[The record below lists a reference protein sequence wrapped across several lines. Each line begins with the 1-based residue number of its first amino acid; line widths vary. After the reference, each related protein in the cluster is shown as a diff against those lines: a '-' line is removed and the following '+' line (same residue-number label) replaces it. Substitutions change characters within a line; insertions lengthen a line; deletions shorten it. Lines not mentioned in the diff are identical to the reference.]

1 MGFRVIRWQAE
12 VIRKSFGASS
22 RGPKTAWWEVMTRF
36 LRFKLTKSSH
46 SSPNDRF
53 AIALHS
59 PDGVIETGL
68 PVCPPEKRAPKLCL
82 QRLAAHFL
90 QSGLI
95 SNYRENRAFSA
106 NFGSITADFLC
117 PVRLC
122 GGESGIRILTPTATK
137 ELNRARS
144 AIFGIVSA

>member
-1 MGFRVIRWQAE
+1 VPHSIHSQLPFGGIALARSKP
-12 VIRKSFGASS
+12 KSDA
-22 RGPKTAWWEVMTRF
+22 
-36 LRFKLTKSSH
+36 
-46 SSPNDRF
+46 PNDRF

-95 SNYRENRAFSA
+95 GIYRENRAFSA
-106 NFGSITADFLC
+106 NFGSVTADFLC

-122 GGESGIRILTPTATK
+122 GGARSLALTLLWSNSLLTGKNTGNLRILALENT
-137 ELNRARS
+137 LFS
-144 AIFGIVSA
+144 L